1 MIPDVAI
8 PSTKYFCAQKNRIN
22 SGIMEQT
29 DMAMT
34 SFHFTAS
41 VDASMDNRSPSDKV
55 NFFGE
60 LMKINWL

>member
-1 MIPDVAI
+1 MAI

-29 DMAMT
+29 DIAMT

-41 VDASMDNRSPSDKV
+41 VDASMDSRSPSDKV
-55 NFFGE
+55 NFSA
-60 LMKINWL
+60 N